1 MAPLEPQEKG
11 FALADWHLK
20 SCAACGLHSRWQLC
34 CLTDVAY
41 PLRVIRCLPGV
52 VSKRLGLLLSSL
64 SLCLRFGSLTQFPPA
79 LDLYRFAIACRGGFA
94 GARRSTHYQDDM
106 HCQMIRLHQNK
117 MSRAA
122 ADDRSRPN
130 RIAMLT
136 RLRRA
141 QGSAI
146 GKHRTSARR
155 REQMQRCRAA
165 ILFFYSALGSFA
177 AGFISNTQMTIAR
190 IVFGSIYVPLYSTE

>member
-1 MAPLEPQEKG
+1 MFPLCRTGERLRGIFSFLGKRISPFDPQEKG

-20 SCAACGLHSRWQLC
+20 SCAACG
-34 CLTDVAY
+34 
-41 PLRVIRCLPGV
+41 IRCLPGV

-64 SLCLRFGSLTQFPPA
+64 SLCLRFGSLTQSPSTIDFCC
-79 LDLYRFAIACRGGFA
+79 FAVACWGGFA
-94 GARRSTHYQDDM
+94 GACRSTHYQDDM
-106 HCQMIRLHQNK
+106 HCRMIRLHQNK

-146 GKHRTSARR
+146 GKRR
-155 REQMQRCRAA
+155 
-165 ILFFYSALGSFA
+165 
-177 AGFISNTQMTIAR
+177 ISSSCSLAMKIFSGR
-190 IVFGSIYVPLYSTE
+190 V

>member
-190 IVFGSIYVPLYSTE
+190 IVFGSMYVPLYSTE